1 MGCSFLR
8 GIWEIVTEVVLT
20 TVVILWRPTERF
32 EDYQT
37 HTQLATEE
45 GETTEPKDVG
55 AVDEGRE
62 YVISPITSS
71 GYQSMSIS

>member
-1 MGCSFLR
+1 M
-8 GIWEIVTEVVLT
+8 WEIVAEVVLT
-20 TVVILWRPTERF
+20 TVVIVWRPTERF

-45 GETTEPKDVG
+45 GETTEQKDVG
-55 AVDEGRE
+55 IAEGEHE
-62 YVISPITSS
+62 YVVSTVSSS